1 MKAFEGCGGVSV
13 SEGWVVVG
21 QSGVFCGWWWW
32 WVVVCISCLRSE
44 SAGGVWGCLR
54 VVKGYK
60 GNGWWDGGGWWWFIN
75 SLRSEGGGGII
86 SEDGGWWW
94 WWMVGLACFLR
105 PAWVAGALEQSGG
118 PPAEGKESGVVV
130 SVSEVGGGGILS
142 EVSGVVSEGG
152 GGGLLTGVV
161 VSENWWRLRSEGGGG
176 AVLWSELV
184 VLVVVVVSGQIWGW
198 WWWCIGS
205 LRLIGGDVGGGVLLV
220 WGVVWGCLR
229 VSEDG
234 GVLLSEEPKPFNAS
248 SGWLQRFKK
257 RNKITN
263 INIGGE
269 EASADRVAARE
280 FPPFLR
286 EIMEEGQYTDDQVF
300 NMDESGLFWKKLP
313 SKTFVVKNASKCR
326 GRKLQKER
334 ITVLF
339 TTNASGTC
347 KLKLSVIHTAH
358 KPHAYKSMDMTKLY
372 VHWLTARKAWMFS
385 TLSLSWFDD
394 CFVLDVKKFC
404 EQQNVPFKILLL
416 LDNAPGHSPLLLD
429 RHPNINLRNLSDT
442 NTDSESEDDE
452 DQQLAEQELLL
463 KQFWRTFNVKKA
475 VDFLVEAWDQ
485 LSVATVRHAWR
496 HVLQGIPAVR
506 QSQSVTVAVDL
517 AREAAQSVTAAGF
530 YETTNDDIL
539 EVIRDPDV
547 TTDEMVDDDD
557 VSEEAGGASSQEEH
571 RLSHSNVRGAI
582 ECIEKVK
589 LLLSDDPDANRYEIF
604 TTQLLQTME
613 PYIKVYHDNINTSH
627 QQSITKF
634 FARNPP
640 QPAQASD
647 SDRGRDSDDDFEGF
661 VREALTSVD
670 DSDGDSPE
678 GQ

>member
-1 MKAFEGCGGVSV
+1 MNITKST
-13 SEGWVVVG
+13 
-21 QSGVFCGWWWW
+21 
-32 WVVVCISCLRSE
+32 
-44 SAGGVWGCLR
+44 
-54 VVKGYK
+54 
-60 GNGWWDGGGWWWFIN
+60 
-75 SLRSEGGGGII
+75 
-86 SEDGGWWW
+86 
-94 WWMVGLACFLR
+94 
-105 PAWVAGALEQSGG
+105 GASMIKYFHNQ
-118 PPAEGKESGVVV
+118 
-130 SVSEVGGGGILS
+130 
-142 EVSGVVSEGG
+142 
-152 GGGLLTGVV
+152 
-161 VSENWWRLRSEGGGG
+161 
-176 AVLWSELV
+176 
-184 VLVVVVVSGQIWGW
+184 
-198 WWWCIGS
+198 
-205 LRLIGGDVGGGVLLV
+205 VLLKTEK
-220 WGVVWGCLR
+220 LL
-229 VSEDG
+229 VSYLVRQARRNMAVDTRSVKEYSLELYAAVSRKMG
-234 GVLLSEEPKPFNAS
+234 ITEPKPFNAS
-248 SGWLQRFKK
+248 SEWLQRFKK

-263 INIGGE
+263 INIGVE

-313 SKTFVVKNASKCR
+313 FKTFVVKNASKIR
-326 GRKLQKER
+326 GQKLQKER

-347 KLKLSVIHTAH
+347 KLKLSVIHTAR
-358 KPHAYKSMDMTKLY
+358 KLHAYKSMDMTKLN
-372 VHWLTARKAWMFS
+372 VHWLTACKAWMIS

-394 CFVLDVKKFC
+394 CFVPDVKKFC

-429 RHPNINLRNLSDT
+429 RHPNVKVVFLRPNTTSILQSMDQELICNVKAAFSTKKFKLLNDYT
-442 NTDSESEDDE
+442 NTREELRDLSETTTDSKSEDDE
-452 DQQLAEQELLL
+452 DQQLAEQQVLL
-463 KQFWRTFNVKKA
+463 KQFWRIFNIKKA
-475 VDFLVEAWDQ
+475 VNFLVEAWDQ
-485 LSVATVRHAWR
+485 LSVATVCHAWR
-496 HVLQGIPAVR
+496 HVLQGSPAIR

-530 YETTNDDIL
+530 SETTNDDIL

-589 LLLSDDPDANRYEIF
+589 LLLSDDLDANRYEIF

-613 PYIKVYHDNINTSH
+613 PYIKVYHDNINTSC
-627 QQSITKF
+627 QQSITEF

>member
-1 MKAFEGCGGVSV
+1 MASV
-13 SEGWVVVG
+13 
-21 QSGVFCGWWWW
+21 
-32 WVVVCISCLRSE
+32 
-44 SAGGVWGCLR
+44 
-54 VVKGYK
+54 
-60 GNGWWDGGGWWWFIN
+60 
-75 SLRSEGGGGII
+75 
-86 SEDGGWWW
+86 
-94 WWMVGLACFLR
+94 
-105 PAWVAGALEQSGG
+105 G
-118 PPAEGKESGVVV
+118 PPPPERNLSLPGPSRPKPKKTRRSLSYEIRYKIIQELEKGTRQVDLARQHGVNESTIRTIKKDAAKIKEHMNITKS
-130 SVSEVGGGGILS
+130 
-142 EVSGVVSEGG
+142 
-152 GGGLLTGVV
+152 TGT
-161 VSENWWRLRSEGGGG
+161 SMIKYCHN
-176 AVLWSELV
+176 
-184 VLVVVVVSGQIWGW
+184 Q
-198 WWWCIGS
+198 
-205 LRLIGGDVGGGVLLV
+205 VLLKTEK
-220 WGVVWGCLR
+220 LL
-229 VSEDG
+229 VSYLVHQARRNMAVDT
-234 GVLLSEEPKPFNAS
+234 S
-248 SGWLQRFKK
+248 SVKEYARELYAARFKK
-257 RNKITN
+257 RNKIIN

-326 GRKLQKER
+326 GRKLQKEH

-347 KLKLSVIHTAH
+347 KLKLSVIHTAR
-358 KPHAYKSMDMTKLY
+358 KPHTYKSMDMTKLN

-394 CFVLDVKKFC
+394 CFVPDVKKFC

-429 RHPNINLRNLSDT
+429 RHPNVKVVFLPPNTTSILQPMDQELICNVKAAFSTKKFKLLNDYTNTKEELRNLSDT
-442 NTDSESEDDE
+442 NTDSKSEDDE
-452 DQQLAEQELLL
+452 DQQLAEQEVLL

-496 HVLQGIPAVR
+496 HVLQGIPGVR
-506 QSQSVTVAVDL
+506 QSKSVTG
-517 AREAAQSVTAAGF
+517 ESVTAAGF
-530 YETTNDDIL
+530 SETTNDDIL

-547 TTDEMVDDDD
+547 TTDDMVDDDD
-557 VSEEAGGASSQEEH
+557 VSEEAGGASSQEEC

-582 ECIEKVK
+582 ECIEKAK

-613 PYIKVYHDNINTSH
+613 PYIKVYHDNINTSR
-627 QQSITKF
+627 QQSITEF

-661 VREALTSVD
+661 VREALVSVD
-670 DSDGDSPE
+670 DTDEDSPE

>member
-1 MKAFEGCGGVSV
+1 MASAGPPPPERNLSLPGPSRPKPKKT
-13 SEGWVVVG
+13 
-21 QSGVFCGWWWW
+21 
-32 WVVVCISCLRSE
+32 LRSLSYEVKYKIIQELEKRTRQVDLARQHGVNE
-44 SAGGVWGCLR
+44 STIRTIKKDAA
-54 VVKGYK
+54 K
-60 GNGWWDGGGWWWFIN
+60 I
-75 SLRSEGGGGII
+75 
-86 SEDGGWWW
+86 
-94 WWMVGLACFLR
+94 
-105 PAWVAGALEQSGG
+105 
-118 PPAEGKESGVVV
+118 KEHMKITKS
-130 SVSEVGGGGILS
+130 
-142 EVSGVVSEGG
+142 
-152 GGGLLTGVV
+152 TGT
-161 VSENWWRLRSEGGGG
+161 SMIKYFHN
-176 AVLWSELV
+176 
-184 VLVVVVVSGQIWGW
+184 Q
-198 WWWCIGS
+198 
-205 LRLIGGDVGGGVLLV
+205 VLLKTEK
-220 WGVVWGCLR
+220 LL
-229 VSEDG
+229 VSYLVRQARRNMAVDTRSVKEYARELYAAVSRKMG
-234 GVLLSEEPKPFNAS
+234 ITEPKPFNAS
-248 SGWLQRFKK
+248 SGWLQRFTM

-280 FPPFLR
+280 FPPFLP

-313 SKTFVVKNASKCR
+313 SKTFV
-326 GRKLQKER
+326 ER

-347 KLKLSVIHTAH
+347 KLKLSVIHTAR
-358 KPHAYKSMDMTKLY
+358 KPHAYKSMDMTKLN
-372 VHWLTARKAWMFS
+372 VHWLTAHNAWTFS

-394 CFVLDVKKFC
+394 CFVPDVKKFC

-416 LDNAPGHSPLLLD
+416 LDNAPGYSPLLLD
-429 RHPNINLRNLSDT
+429 CHPNVKVVFLPPNTTSILQPMDQELICNVKAAFSTKKFKPLNDYTNTREELRNLSDT
-442 NTDSESEDDE
+442 TTDSKSEDDE
-452 DQQLAEQELLL
+452 DQQLAEQQVLL
-463 KQFWRTFNVKKA
+463 KQFWRIFNIKKA

-506 QSQSVTVAVDL
+506 QSQSVTGEVQTVAVAVDL
-517 AREAAQSVTAAGF
+517 AREAAQSVTAASF
-530 YETTNDDIL
+530 SETTNDDIL

-547 TTDEMVDDDD
+547 TTAEMVDDDD

-571 RLSHSNVRGAI
+571 RLAHSNVRGAI

-589 LLLSDDPDANRYEIF
+589 LLLSDDPDTNRYEIF

-613 PYIKVYHDNINTSH
+613 PYFKVYHDNINTSH
-627 QQSITKF
+627 QQSITEF

-647 SDRGRDSDDDFEGF
+647 SDRGRDSEDDFEGF

>member
-1 MKAFEGCGGVSV
+1 M
-13 SEGWVVVG
+13 
-21 QSGVFCGWWWW
+21 
-32 WVVVCISCLRSE
+32 
-44 SAGGVWGCLR
+44 
-54 VVKGYK
+54 
-60 GNGWWDGGGWWWFIN
+60 
-75 SLRSEGGGGII
+75 
-86 SEDGGWWW
+86 
-94 WWMVGLACFLR
+94 
-105 PAWVAGALEQSGG
+105 
-118 PPAEGKESGVVV
+118 
-130 SVSEVGGGGILS
+130 
-142 EVSGVVSEGG
+142 
-152 GGGLLTGVV
+152 
-161 VSENWWRLRSEGGGG
+161 
-176 AVLWSELV
+176 
-184 VLVVVVVSGQIWGW
+184 
-198 WWWCIGS
+198 
-205 LRLIGGDVGGGVLLV
+205 VLLKTEK
-220 WGVVWGCLR
+220 LL
-229 VSEDG
+229 VSYLVRQARRNMAVDTRSVKEYTRE
-234 GVLLSEEPKPFNAS
+234 LYAAPKPYEEQDHQYQH
-248 SGWLQRFKK
+248 WC
-257 RNKITN
+257 
-263 INIGGE
+263 E

-313 SKTFVVKNASKCR
+313 SKTFVVKNASKIR

-339 TTNASGTC
+339 TTNASGSC
-347 KLKLSVIHTAH
+347 KLKLSVIHTAR
-358 KPHAYKSMDMTKLY
+358 KPHAYKSMDMTKLN
-372 VHWLTARKAWMFS
+372 VHWLTAHKAWMFS

-394 CFVLDVKKFC
+394 CFVPD
-404 EQQNVPFKILLL
+404 LL

-429 RHPNINLRNLSDT
+429 RHPNIKVVFLPPNTTSILQPMDQELICNVKAAFSIKKFKLLNDYTNTREELRNLSDT
-442 NTDSESEDDE
+442 TTNSKSEDDE
-452 DQQLAEQELLL
+452 DQKLAEQQVLL
-463 KQFWRTFNVKKA
+463 KQFWRIFNIKKA
-475 VDFLVEAWDQ
+475 VDFLVEAWEQ

-506 QSQSVTVAVDL
+506 QSQSVTGEVQTVAVAVDL

-530 YETTNDDIL
+530 SETTNDNIL

-547 TTDEMVDDDD
+547 TTDEMVDDDH

-582 ECIEKVK
+582 VCIEKVK

-613 PYIKVYHDNINTSH
+613 PYFKVYHDNINTSR
-627 QQSITKF
+627 QQSITEF

-647 SDRGRDSDDDFEGF
+647 SDRGRNSDDDFEGF

>member
-1 MKAFEGCGGVSV
+1 MASTGPPPQRNLALLGPSHPKPKKTRRSLSYEIKYKIIQELEKGTRQVDLARQHGVNESTIRTIKKDAAKIKEHMNITKSTGASMIKYFQNQVLLKTEKLLV
-13 SEGWVVVG
+13 SYLV
-21 QSGVFCGWWWW
+21 
-32 WVVVCISCLRSE
+32 LDTRS
-44 SAGGVWGCLR
+44 
-54 VVKGYK
+54 VKGYARELYAAVSRK
-60 GNGWWDGGGWWWFIN
+60 M
-75 SLRSEGGGGII
+75 GI
-86 SEDGGWWW
+86 
-94 WWMVGLACFLR
+94 
-105 PAWVAGALEQSGG
+105 
-118 PPAEGKESGVVV
+118 
-130 SVSEVGGGGILS
+130 
-142 EVSGVVSEGG
+142 
-152 GGGLLTGVV
+152 T
-161 VSENWWRLRSEGGGG
+161 
-176 AVLWSELV
+176 
-184 VLVVVVVSGQIWGW
+184 
-198 WWWCIGS
+198 
-205 LRLIGGDVGGGVLLV
+205 
-220 WGVVWGCLR
+220 
-229 VSEDG
+229 
-234 GVLLSEEPKPFNAS
+234 EPKPFNAS

-269 EASADRVAARE
+269 EASADCVAARE

-347 KLKLSVIHTAH
+347 MLKLSVIHTAR
-358 KPHAYKSMDMTKLY
+358 KPHAYRSMDMTKLN
-372 VHWLTARKAWMFS
+372 VHWLTARKAWMFF

-394 CFVLDVKKFC
+394 CFVPDVKKFC
-404 EQQNVPFKILLL
+404 EQQNMPFKILLL

-429 RHPNINLRNLSDT
+429 RHPNVKVVFLPLNTMSIIQPMDQELICNVKAAFSAKKFKLLNDYT
-442 NTDSESEDDE
+442 NTDSKSEDDK
-452 DQQLAEQELLL
+452 DQQLAEQEVLL

-496 HVLQGIPAVR
+496 HVLQGIPGVK
-506 QSQSVTVAVDL
+506 QSKSVTGEVQTFAVAVDL

-530 YETTNDDIL
+530 SETTNDDIL

-557 VSEEAGGASSQEEH
+557 VSEEAGGASSQEER

-582 ECIEKVK
+582 KCIEKVK
-589 LLLSDDPDANRYEIF
+589 LLLSDDPDANRCEIF

-613 PYIKVYHDNINTSH
+613 PYIKVYHDNINTSR
-627 QQSITKF
+627 QQSMTEF

-647 SDRGRDSDDDFEGF
+647 SDRGRDSDDGFEGF
-661 VREALTSVD
+661 VREALVSVD
-670 DSDGDSPE
+670 DTDEDSPE

>member
-1 MKAFEGCGGVSV
+1 MA
-13 SEGWVVVG
+13 
-21 QSGVFCGWWWW
+21 
-32 WVVVCISCLRSE
+32 
-44 SAGGVWGCLR
+44 SAGPPPPERNLSLPGPSRPKPKKTRRSLSYEIKYKIIQELE
-54 VVKGYK
+54 KGTRQV
-60 GNGWWDGGGWWWFIN
+60 D
-75 SLRSEGGGGII
+75 
-86 SEDGGWWW
+86 
-94 WWMVGLACFLR
+94 LACQHGVNDSTIR
-105 PAWVAGALEQSGG
+105 TIKKDAAKIKEHMNITKSTGASMIKYCHNQVHLKTE
-118 PPAEGKESGVVV
+118 K
-130 SVSEVGGGGILS
+130 
-142 EVSGVVSEGG
+142 
-152 GGGLLTGVV
+152 
-161 VSENWWRLRSEGGGG
+161 
-176 AVLWSELV
+176 
-184 VLVVVVVSGQIWGW
+184 
-198 WWWCIGS
+198 
-205 LRLIGGDVGGGVLLV
+205 LLV
-220 WGVVWGCLR
+220 SYLVRQARRNMVVDTRSVKEYARELYAA
-229 VSEDG
+229 VSRKMG
-234 GVLLSEEPKPFNAS
+234 ITEPKPFNAS

-257 RNKITN
+257 RNKITT

-269 EASADRVAARE
+269 EASADCVAARE

-286 EIMEEGQYTDDQVF
+286 EIMKEGQYTDDQVF

-334 ITVLF
+334 INVLF

-358 KPHAYKSMDMTKLY
+358 KPHAYKSMDMTKLN

-394 CFVLDVKKFC
+394 CFK
-404 EQQNVPFKILLL
+404 QNMPFKILLL

-429 RHPNINLRNLSDT
+429 RHPNIKVVFLPPNTTSILQPMDQELICNVKAAFSTKKFKLLNDYTNTKEELRNLSDT
-442 NTDSESEDDE
+442 NTDSKSEDDE
-452 DQQLAEQELLL
+452 DQQLAEQEVLL

-496 HVLQGIPAVR
+496 H
-506 QSQSVTVAVDL
+506 SQSVTVAVDL

-530 YETTNDDIL
+530 SETTNDDIL

-557 VSEEAGGASSQEEH
+557 VSEEAGGASSQEER

-582 ECIEKVK
+582 ECIEKAK
-589 LLLSDDPDANRYEIF
+589 LLHSDDPDANRYEIF

-613 PYIKVYHDNINTSH
+613 PYIKVYHDNINTSR
-627 QQSITKF
+627 QQSITEF

-661 VREALTSVD
+661 VREAPVSVD
-670 DSDGDSPE
+670 DTDEDSPE

>member
-1 MKAFEGCGGVSV
+1 MA
-13 SEGWVVVG
+13 
-21 QSGVFCGWWWW
+21 
-32 WVVVCISCLRSE
+32 
-44 SAGGVWGCLR
+44 SAGPPPPERNLSLPGPSRPKPKKTRRSLSYEVKYKIIQELEKGTRQIDLARQHGVNESTIR
-54 VVKGYK
+54 TIKK
-60 GNGWWDGGGWWWFIN
+60 D
-75 SLRSEGGGGII
+75 
-86 SEDGGWWW
+86 
-94 WWMVGLACFLR
+94 
-105 PAWVAGALEQSGG
+105 VAKIKEHMKITKSTGASMIKYFHNQ
-118 PPAEGKESGVVV
+118 
-130 SVSEVGGGGILS
+130 
-142 EVSGVVSEGG
+142 
-152 GGGLLTGVV
+152 
-161 VSENWWRLRSEGGGG
+161 
-176 AVLWSELV
+176 
-184 VLVVVVVSGQIWGW
+184 
-198 WWWCIGS
+198 
-205 LRLIGGDVGGGVLLV
+205 VLLKTEK
-220 WGVVWGCLR
+220 LL
-229 VSEDG
+229 VSYLVRQARRNMAVDTRSVKEYARELYAAVSRKMG
-234 GVLLSEEPKPFNAS
+234 ITEPKPFNAS
-248 SGWLQRFKK
+248 SGWLQRFKM

-269 EASADRVAARE
+269 EASADRVTARE

-286 EIMEEGQYTDDQVF
+286 EIMEEGQYTDD
-300 NMDESGLFWKKLP
+300 
-313 SKTFVVKNASKCR
+313 
-326 GRKLQKER
+326 QKER

-347 KLKLSVIHTAH
+347 KLKLSVIHTAR
-358 KPHAYKSMDMTKLY
+358 KPHAYKSKDMTKLN

-394 CFVLDVKKFC
+394 CFVPD
-404 EQQNVPFKILLL
+404 ILLL

-429 RHPNINLRNLSDT
+429 RHPNVKVVFLPPNTSSILQPMDQELICNVKAAFSTKKFKLLNDYTNTREELRNPSDT
-442 NTDSESEDDE
+442 NTDSKSEDDE
-452 DQQLAEQELLL
+452 DQQLAEQKILF
-463 KQFWRTFNVKKA
+463 KQFWRIFNIKKA

-485 LSVATVRHAWR
+485 LSVATVLHAWR
-496 HVLQGIPAVR
+496 HVLQDILAVR

-530 YETTNDDIL
+530 SETTNDDIL

-613 PYIKVYHDNINTSH
+613 PYIKVYHDNINTSR
-627 QQSITKF
+627 QQSITEF

-647 SDRGRDSDDDFEGF
+647 SDRGI
-661 VREALTSVD
+661 LWMT
-670 DSDGDSPE
+670 

>member
-1 MKAFEGCGGVSV
+1 MA
-13 SEGWVVVG
+13 
-21 QSGVFCGWWWW
+21 
-32 WVVVCISCLRSE
+32 
-44 SAGGVWGCLR
+44 SAGPPPPERNLSLPGPSRPKPKKTRRSLSYEVKYKIIQELEKGTRQVDLVRQHGVNESTIRTIKKDAAKIKEHMNITKSTGASMIKYFHNQVLLKTEKLLVSYLVR
-54 VVKGYK
+54 QARRNMAVDTRSVKEY
-60 GNGWWDGGGWWWFIN
+60 
-75 SLRSEGGGGII
+75 
-86 SEDGGWWW
+86 
-94 WWMVGLACFLR
+94 A
-105 PAWVAGALEQSGG
+105 
-118 PPAEGKESGVVV
+118 
-130 SVSEVGGGGILS
+130 
-142 EVSGVVSEGG
+142 
-152 GGGLLTGVV
+152 
-161 VSENWWRLRSEGGGG
+161 
-176 AVLWSELV
+176 SELYAA
-184 VLVVVVVSGQIWGW
+184 VSRKMGIT
-198 WWWCIGS
+198 
-205 LRLIGGDVGGGVLLV
+205 
-220 WGVVWGCLR
+220 
-229 VSEDG
+229 
-234 GVLLSEEPKPFNAS
+234 EPKPFNAS

-280 FPPFLR
+280 FPPFLH
-286 EIMEEGQYTDDQVF
+286 EIMEEGQYTDDQMF

-313 SKTFVVKNASKCR
+313 SKTFVVKNASKIR

-347 KLKLSVIHTAH
+347 KLKLSVIHTAR
-358 KPHAYKSMDMTKLY
+358 KPHAYKSMDMTKLN

-394 CFVLDVKKFC
+394 CFVPDVKKFC

-429 RHPNINLRNLSDT
+429 RHPNVKVVFLPPNTMSILQPMDQELICNVKAAFSTKKFKLLNDYTNTREELRNLSDT
-442 NTDSESEDDE
+442 TTDSKSEDDE
-452 DQQLAEQELLL
+452 DQQLAEQQVLL
-463 KQFWRTFNVKKA
+463 KQFWRIFNIKKA

-485 LSVATVRHAWR
+485 LSVVTVRHAWR
-496 HVLQGIPAVR
+496 RVARHSGL
-506 QSQSVTVAVDL
+506 AVDL

-530 YETTNDDIL
+530 SETTNDDIL

-547 TTDEMVDDDD
+547 TTNEMVDDDD
-557 VSEEAGGASSQEEH
+557 VSEEAGGASSQEER
-571 RLSHSNVRGAI
+571 RLSHNNVRGAI

-604 TTQLLQTME
+604 TTLLLQTME
-613 PYIKVYHDNINTSH
+613 PYIKVYHDNINTSR
-627 QQSITKF
+627 QQSITEF
-634 FARNPP
+634 FSRNPP

-670 DSDGDSPE
+670 DSDG
-678 GQ
+678 Q

>member
-1 MKAFEGCGGVSV
+1 M
-13 SEGWVVVG
+13 
-21 QSGVFCGWWWW
+21 
-32 WVVVCISCLRSE
+32 
-44 SAGGVWGCLR
+44 
-54 VVKGYK
+54 
-60 GNGWWDGGGWWWFIN
+60 
-75 SLRSEGGGGII
+75 GI
-86 SEDGGWWW
+86 
-94 WWMVGLACFLR
+94 A
-105 PAWVAGALEQSGG
+105 
-118 PPAEGKESGVVV
+118 
-130 SVSEVGGGGILS
+130 
-142 EVSGVVSEGG
+142 
-152 GGGLLTGVV
+152 
-161 VSENWWRLRSEGGGG
+161 
-176 AVLWSELV
+176 
-184 VLVVVVVSGQIWGW
+184 
-198 WWWCIGS
+198 
-205 LRLIGGDVGGGVLLV
+205 
-220 WGVVWGCLR
+220 
-229 VSEDG
+229 
-234 GVLLSEEPKPFNAS
+234 EPKPFNAS

-269 EASADRVAARE
+269 ESSADRVAARE

-313 SKTFVVKNASKCR
+313 SKTFFVKNASKCR

-347 KLKLSVIHTAH
+347 KLKLSVIHTAR
-358 KPHAYKSMDMTKLY
+358 KPHAYKSMDMTKLN
-372 VHWLTARKAWMFS
+372 VHRLTARKAWMFS

-394 CFVLDVKKFC
+394 CFVPDVKKFC

-429 RHPNINLRNLSDT
+429 RHPNLKKFKLLNDYTNTKEELRNLSDT
-442 NTDSESEDDE
+442 NTDSKNENDE
-452 DQQLAEQELLL
+452 DQQLADQEVLVR
-463 KQFWRTFNVKKA
+463 QFWRTFNVKKA

-496 HVLQGIPAVR
+496 H
-506 QSQSVTVAVDL
+506 SKSVTVAVDL

-530 YETTNDDIL
+530 SETTNDDIL

-547 TTDEMVDDDD
+547 TTDQMVDDDD
-557 VSEEAGGASSQEEH
+557 VSEEAGGASSQEE
-571 RLSHSNVRGAI
+571 RQLSHSNVR
-582 ECIEKVK
+582 VK

-613 PYIKVYHDNINTSH
+613 PYIKVYHDNINTSR
-627 QQSITKF
+627 QQSITEF
-634 FARNPP
+634 FSCNPP

-661 VREALTSVD
+661 VREALVNVD
-670 DSDGDSPE
+670 DNDEDSPE

>member
-1 MKAFEGCGGVSV
+1 MA
-13 SEGWVVVG
+13 
-21 QSGVFCGWWWW
+21 
-32 WVVVCISCLRSE
+32 
-44 SAGGVWGCLR
+44 SAGPPPPERNLSLPGPSRPKPKKTRHSLSYEVKYKIIQELEKGTRQVDLARQHGVNESTIR
-54 VVKGYK
+54 TIKK
-60 GNGWWDGGGWWWFIN
+60 DAAKIKEHMNITK
-75 SLRSEGGGGII
+75 ST
-86 SEDGGWWW
+86 
-94 WWMVGLACFLR
+94 
-105 PAWVAGALEQSGG
+105 GASMIKYFHNQ
-118 PPAEGKESGVVV
+118 
-130 SVSEVGGGGILS
+130 
-142 EVSGVVSEGG
+142 
-152 GGGLLTGVV
+152 
-161 VSENWWRLRSEGGGG
+161 
-176 AVLWSELV
+176 
-184 VLVVVVVSGQIWGW
+184 
-198 WWWCIGS
+198 
-205 LRLIGGDVGGGVLLV
+205 VLLKTEK
-220 WGVVWGCLR
+220 LL
-229 VSEDG
+229 VSYLVRQERRNMAVDTRS
-234 GVLLSEEPKPFNAS
+234 VKEYAHELYAAPKPFNAS

-257 RNKITN
+257 KNKITN

-313 SKTFVVKNASKCR
+313 SKTFLVKNASKCR
-326 GRKLQKER
+326 GRKLQKEC

-347 KLKLSVIHTAH
+347 KLKLSVIHTAR
-358 KPHAYKSMDMTKLY
+358 KPHAYKSMDMTKLN

-394 CFVLDVKKFC
+394 CFVPDVKKFC

-416 LDNAPGHSPLLLD
+416 LDNAPGHSPLLID
-429 RHPNINLRNLSDT
+429 RHPNVKVVFLPPNTTSIIQPMDQELICNVKAAFSTKKFNLLNNYTNTKEELRNLSHT
-442 NTDSESEDDE
+442 NTDSKSEDDK
-452 DQQLAEQELLL
+452 DQQLAEQEVLL

-496 HVLQGIPAVR
+496 HVLQGIPGVR
-506 QSQSVTVAVDL
+506 QSKSVTGEVQTVAVAVDL

-530 YETTNDDIL
+530 SETTNDDIL

-557 VSEEAGGASSQEEH
+557 VSEEAGGASSQEERH
-571 RLSHSNVRGAI
+571 LSHSNVRGAI
-582 ECIEKVK
+582 ECNEKVK

-613 PYIKVYHDNINTSH
+613 PYFKVYHDNINTGH
-627 QQSITKF
+627 QQSITELF
-634 FARNPP
+634 TRNPP

>member
-1 MKAFEGCGGVSV
+1 MNITKST
-13 SEGWVVVG
+13 
-21 QSGVFCGWWWW
+21 
-32 WVVVCISCLRSE
+32 
-44 SAGGVWGCLR
+44 
-54 VVKGYK
+54 
-60 GNGWWDGGGWWWFIN
+60 
-75 SLRSEGGGGII
+75 
-86 SEDGGWWW
+86 
-94 WWMVGLACFLR
+94 
-105 PAWVAGALEQSGG
+105 GASMIKYCHNQ
-118 PPAEGKESGVVV
+118 
-130 SVSEVGGGGILS
+130 
-142 EVSGVVSEGG
+142 
-152 GGGLLTGVV
+152 
-161 VSENWWRLRSEGGGG
+161 
-176 AVLWSELV
+176 
-184 VLVVVVVSGQIWGW
+184 
-198 WWWCIGS
+198 
-205 LRLIGGDVGGGVLLV
+205 VLLKTEK
-220 WGVVWGCLR
+220 LL
-229 VSEDG
+229 VSYLVRQARRNMAVDT
-234 GVLLSEEPKPFNAS
+234 LSVKEYARELYAAVSRKIGITEPKPFNAS

-280 FPPFLR
+280 FPPFLP

-313 SKTFVVKNASKCR
+313 SKTFVVKNASKIR

-334 ITVLF
+334 ITVQF

-347 KLKLSVIHTAH
+347 KLKLSVIHTAR
-358 KPHAYKSMDMTKLY
+358 KPHAYKSMDMTKLN

-394 CFVLDVKKFC
+394 CFVPDVKKFC
-404 EQQNVPFKILLL
+404 EQQNVPFEILLL

-429 RHPNINLRNLSDT
+429 RHPNVKVVFLPP
-442 NTDSESEDDE
+442 NTTSILQPMD
-452 DQQLAEQELLL
+452 QELICIP
-463 KQFWRTFNVKKA
+463 
-475 VDFLVEAWDQ
+475 
-485 LSVATVRHAWR
+485 
-496 HVLQGIPAVR
+496 GIR

-530 YETTNDDIL
+530 SETTNDDIL

-547 TTDEMVDDDD
+547 TTDDMVDDDD
-557 VSEEAGGASSQEEH
+557 VSEEAGGVSSQEER

-613 PYIKVYHDNINTSH
+613 PYFKVYHDNINTSR
-627 QQSITKF
+627 QQSITEF

-661 VREALTSVD
+661 VREALTNVD
-670 DSDGDSPE
+670 DSDSDSPE